1 MKRTFYFD
9 AETEHWQEGICRSP
23 ISETLIEQLKEKRK
37 DRFFVP
43 YQWTVQTTATS
54 VLEVVLDILSI
65 SFHDGEIHSI
75 QEKEWMMEYDFT
87 HGKMQAWP
95 IAFLKEREKGWVK
108 YFHCPESTTFPD
120 MLGAQNVEIPATV
133 TEIAL
138 EYLQELA
145 ECEFGFRPTYMGRI
159 HGIKHVIAFF
169 HRPLDLNIYLL
180 RYVIGEPYEQ
190 LFPRNQ
196 RDNYRPLCRFF
207 QIHKPPKSLR
217 RFYGECPENI
227 VAYVLLRQ
235 MGFRDINVI
244 RRFFQREVLF
254 GYRLLKLSYHPTDGI
269 LSDDSARYM
278 NPYLEWLR
286 RFCQWYLLRR
296 NEVHLAN
303 CLRPLAVAEEWDQDT
318 IDILR
323 MFVVTNLDMDDSP
336 LRQNT
341 IRRLLREGFTFAVH
355 DDMMHDLMDLL
366 PRRERG
372 RINWNDI
379 PNTPIHYTDIE
390 QGYEAEMEGYR
401 FSLPKETDELREYGK
416 AFHNCVASYRAAVL
430 EKRTLILVMMRGE
443 KYIACIE
450 IQQRRIVQALG
461 SCNQRLPVEVHEVLK
476 RWAENKKIVYDV
488 RY

>member
-9 AETEHWQEGICRSP
+9 AETEHWQEGICQAP
-23 ISETLIEQLKEKRK
+23 ISEALVEQLRKKGK

-43 YQWTVQTTATS
+43 YQWTVQTRAAGI
-54 VLEVVLDILSI
+54 LEVALNIFSI
-65 SFHDGEIHSI
+65 SFRNGAIKSI
-75 QEKEWMMEYDFT
+75 QEREWMIECDFT
-87 HGKMQAWP
+87 RSKMQAWP

-120 MLGAQNVEIPATV
+120 MLGAQSVEVPAVV
-133 TEIAL
+133 TETAL
-138 EYLQELA
+138 EYMQEFA
-145 ECEFGFRPTYMGRI
+145 KCEFGFRPTYMGRI
-159 HGIKHVIAFF
+159 HGIKHIIAFF
-169 HRPLDLNIYLL
+169 QRPLDLNIYLL
-180 RYVIGEPYEQ
+180 RHVIGESYEH

-207 QIHKPPKSLR
+207 QINKPPKSLR
-217 RFYGECPENI
+217 RFYGEYPENI

-235 MGFRDINVI
+235 LGFRDINII

-254 GYRLLKLSYHPTDGI
+254 GYRLSKLFYHPTDGI

-286 RFCQWYLLRR
+286 RFCQWYLLHS
-296 NEVHLAN
+296 NEVRLAN

-336 LRQNT
+336 MRQNT

-379 PNTPIHYTDIE
+379 PNTPVHYTDTE

-430 EKRTLILVMMRGE
+430 EKRTLILVMMQGK

-461 SCNQRLPVEVHEVLK
+461 SCNQRLPVEIQEVLK
-476 RWAENKKIVYDV
+476 RWAEKKKIVYDV
-488 RY
+488 R